1 MIPAW
6 QPSAAARWARCAWRT
21 ARAKGALFETC
32 FPSPQMLPVV
42 EHTLRDDSI
51 AQDVRSFP
59 GRTGGDA

>member
-1 MIPAW
+1 MTPAW

-21 ARAKGALFETC
+21 ARAKRALFETY
-32 FPSPQMLPVV
+32 FLSPQVLPVV
-42 EHTLRDDSI
+42 EHTLGDDAI